1 MLPIAIVGAGN
12 MAREHIRAFA
22 SLPGVAVAGITSRTR
37 GRAEALAAEFEIRHV
52 CDSIGE
58 LYRATG
64 AVLCVSTV
72 FETAMRD
79 VAIECCRYPWTV
91 LLEKPPGIDL
101 AAAEEIGS
109 AAKDRGRTVLVGL
122 NRRFLSATRA
132 ALNDLAMCP
141 GPRFIHVQ
149 DQQSLAM
156 AHALNHPP
164 EVVERWMFANS
175 IHLADYLRCFGR
187 GTVNE
192 VQLLSPPPNGLDVV
206 LARVVF
212 SSGDVGVYEAVW
224 DGPGPWA
231 ATVTTSAKR
240 WELRPLEQARY
251 QKIGERRLIDVAADD
266 YDVQFKPGFK
276 LQAEHAVAAACGLPN
291 ESTTLDEALETMRLI
306 QAIYR
311 PELTAAGA
319 LA

>member
-22 SLPGVAVAGITSRTR
+22 SLPGVTVAGITSRTR
-37 GRAEALAAEFEIRHV
+37 ARAESLAAEFGIRHV
-52 CDSIGE
+52 CDSIDE
-58 LYRATG
+58 LHQATG

-101 AAAEEIGS
+101 AAAVEIDS
-109 AAKDRGRTVLVGL
+109 AAKERGRTVLVGL

-132 ALNDLAMCP
+132 ALNDLASCP

-149 DQQSLAM
+149 DQQSLAV
-156 AHALNHPP
+156 AHDLNHPP
-164 EVVERWMFANS
+164 EVVARWMYANS
-175 IHLADYLRCFGR
+175 IHLVDYLRCFGR
-187 GTVNE
+187 GRVND

-206 LARVVF
+206 VARVVF
-212 SSGDVGVYEAVW
+212 SSGDVGLYEAVW

-231 ATVTTSAKR
+231 ATVTTSTKR

-251 QKIGERRLIDVAADD
+251 QMTGERRLVDVAVDD
-266 YDVQFKPGFK
+266 DDVQFKPGFK
-276 LQAEHAVAAACGLPN
+276 RQAEHAVAAACRLPN
-291 ESTTLDEALETMRLI
+291 ESTTLTEALETMQLI

-311 PELTAAGA
+311 PKQAPAGA
-319 LA
+319 LV